1 MKNNYY
7 SNKPIINIFE
17 KNKKNSK
24 VSSQL
29 IYGESFKILKK
40 DKYFFKIKTNFDN
53 YKGYIKRSKFL
64 KKFKPNYKISSLK
77 SRIYLRPKVNYKT
90 NIFLPFASKV
100 KSIKFKNGF
109 HQIDKNKWINAKNLC
124 SIKKKNKNLNEILN
138 MFIGCKYKWGGK
150 TFQGIDC
157 SALIQIFFFFN
168 NKFFPRDTKD
178 QIKYKKTLKTLT
190 FKKRSLI
197 FWKGHVAICMNKNYL
212 IHAYGPS
219 KKVLKMPIY
228 ETIKV
233 IKETSNLKIKKIFII

>member
-109 HQIDKNKWINAKNLC
+109 HQIDKK
-124 SIKKKNKNLNEILN
+124 
-138 MFIGCKYKWGGK
+138 
-150 TFQGIDC
+150 
-157 SALIQIFFFFN
+157 
-168 NKFFPRDTKD
+168 
-178 QIKYKKTLKTLT
+178 LKTLN